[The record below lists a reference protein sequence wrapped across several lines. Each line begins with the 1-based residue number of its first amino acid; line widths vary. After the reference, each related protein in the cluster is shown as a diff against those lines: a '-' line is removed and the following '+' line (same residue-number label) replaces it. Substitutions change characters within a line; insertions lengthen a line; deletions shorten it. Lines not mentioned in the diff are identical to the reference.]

1 MNSIPLQYESLKA
14 VLIHMDANVRF
25 QISRRLPAI
34 RSTEKLV
41 PLRIRKLKLDGIST
55 VVDNTSYNLG
65 IYRDY
70 EPGEKIPR
78 KIKMTNDFT
87 GIWHDLDK
95 YGFQIYF
102 DSVLDSGDISFQHP
116 NDPPF
121 DAFLNDDD
129 MSEKIYSEELKVNE
143 KAMYL
148 RTGQL
153 PTGKALE
160 EPDTSGEWG
169 RINKIRLK
177 LAMETPMDILEDF
190 ADDARSN
197 LVPFVCRRFDR
208 KPPYTCY
215 IQLTIIRNRKTKL
228 IERYAYNMKLY
239 EAMKRLNTLFFGG
252 RRPAIQAQSV
262 QLARFGAVLRLPVGF
277 RVKTKQLENGYDLN
291 DWSDGVNLMLDPSC
305 FPLNVLKL
313 SICNRGRDD
322 FELPIVRDAK
332 KLIVNN
338 SDSQFDILPILTTL
352 SNKEVVLADTYRE
365 VPIQS
370 YFGLIENW
378 LDSDKPVGTCYSFGI
393 KQEDTAKGLLKVIKS
408 RLENAK
414 RTKRCISVITGNNTK
429 LEVFY
434 VPIKNPRSREQKDF
448 MYDCKWVLK
457 IRIVRL

>member
-1 MNSIPLQYESLKA
+1 MNSIPLQYESLKS

-41 PLRIRKLKLDGIST
+41 PLRIRKLKLDGVST
-55 VVDNTSYNLG
+55 EVDNTFYDLG

-70 EPGEKIPR
+70 EPGVKVPR
-78 KIKMTNDFT
+78 NVKMYNDST
-87 GIWHDLDK
+87 GFYHDLDE
-95 YGFQIYF
+95 YGFEIYSA

-116 NDPPF
+116 NGPPF
-121 DAFLNDDD
+121 QIGTDDLT
-129 MSEKIYSEELKVNE
+129 EKNYTEELKCYE
-143 KAMYL
+143 KAIYI

-160 EPDTSGEWG
+160 EPDSSAAWG
-169 RINKIRLK
+169 HINEVRLK
-177 LAMETPMDILEDF
+177 HAMEMDMNILEVF
-190 ADDARSN
+190 TDDARSN
-197 LVPFVCRRFDR
+197 LAPFEFRRFDR

-215 IQLTIIRNRKTKL
+215 IQLTIIRNKKTKQ
-228 IERYAYNMKLY
+228 IQRYAYNMKLHQ
-239 EAMKRLNTLFFGG
+239 AMKRLNTLLFGG

-262 QLARFGAVLRLPVGF
+262 QLPRFGAVLRLPVGF
-277 RVKTKQLENGYDLN
+277 RVKTKQLENGYSLN
-291 DWSDGVNLMLDPSC
+291 DWSEGVNVMLDASC

-313 SICNRGRDD
+313 PISNRERDD
-322 FELPIVRDAK
+322 FELPIVRDSK
-332 KLIVNN
+332 ELIVYN

-352 SNKEVVLADTYRE
+352 SNKEVVLAETLRD

-378 LDSDKPVGTCYSFGI
+378 LNADKPVGTCYSFGI
-393 KQEDTAKGLLKVIKS
+393 KEEDTAKELLKVIKS
-408 RLENAK
+408 RLENTK
-414 RTKRCISVITGNNTK
+414 RTKRCISVVTGNNTK

>member
-14 VLIHMDANVRF
+14 VLIHMDPNVRF

-41 PLRIRKLKLDGIST
+41 PLRIRKLKLDGVST
-55 VVDNTSYNLG
+55 AVDNTFYDLG

-70 EPGEKIPR
+70 EPGVKAPR
-78 KIKMTNDFT
+78 NVKMYNDFT
-87 GIWHDLDK
+87 GTFHDLDE
-95 YGFQIYF
+95 YGFQTYS
-102 DSVLDSGDISFQHP
+102 DSVLDAGDISFQHP
-116 NDPPF
+116 NGPPF
-121 DAFLNDDD
+121 QMGTDDIT
-129 MSEKIYSEELKVNE
+129 EKVYTEELKRNRILVTNGAVLNE
-143 KAMYL
+143 
-148 RTGQL
+148 
-153 PTGKALE
+153 
-160 EPDTSGEWG
+160 
-169 RINKIRLK
+169 IRLK
-177 LAMETPMDILEDF
+177 YAMETPMNILEDF

-197 LVPFVCRRFDR
+197 LVPFECRRFDR

-215 IQLTIIRNRKTKL
+215 IQLTVICNKKTKL

-239 EAMKRLNTLFFGG
+239 EAMKRLNTLLFGG
-252 RRPAIQAQSV
+252 RRPGIQAQSV
-262 QLARFGAVLRLPVGF
+262 QLPRFGAVLRLPIGF
-277 RVKTKQLENGYDLN
+277 RVKTKQLENGYSLN
-291 DWSDGVNLMLDPSC
+291 EWSEGVNLMLDASC

-313 SICNRGRDD
+313 PIYNRERED

-332 KLIVNN
+332 KLIVHN

-352 SNKEVVLADTYRE
+352 SNKEVVLAATYRE

-370 YFGLIENW
+370 YFELIENW
-378 LDSDKPVGTCYSFGI
+378 LDADKPVGTCYSFGI
-393 KQEDTAKGLLKVIKS
+393 KEEDTAKELLKVIKS
-408 RLENAK
+408 RVENTK

-448 MYDCKWVLK
+448 MYNCKWVLK

>member
-41 PLRIRKLKLDGIST
+41 PLRIRKLKLDGVST
-55 VVDNTSYNLG
+55 EVDNTFYDLG

-70 EPGEKIPR
+70 EPGVKVPR
-78 KIKMTNDFT
+78 INKMTNDSI
-87 GIWHDLDK
+87 GILHDLDK
-95 YGFQIYF
+95 YGFQISSS
-102 DSVLDSGDISFQHP
+102 DSPLDSGDISFRHP
-116 NDPPF
+116 NRPGLV
-121 DAFLNDDD
+121 AFQFDDD
-129 MSEKIYSEELKVNE
+129 AHELIYREELKCYE
-143 KAMYL
+143 KAIYL
-148 RTGQL
+148 RTGQET
-153 PTGKALE
+153 TGRE
-160 EPDTSGEWG
+160 EPDTSNEWS
-169 RINKIRLK
+169 RVNELRLK
-177 LAMETPMDILEDF
+177 HAMEMPMDILEDF
-190 ADDARSN
+190 ADDARAKI
-197 LVPFVCRRFDR
+197 LPFECRRFDR

-215 IQLTIIRNRKTKL
+215 IQLTITCSKKTKL

-262 QLARFGAVLRLPVGF
+262 QLPRFGAVLRLPVGF
-277 RVKTKQLENGYDLN
+277 RVKTKEVENGYDLN
-291 DWSDGVNLMLDPSC
+291 DWSEGVNLMLDASC

-313 SICNRGRDD
+313 RISNRGRED
-322 FELPIVRDAK
+322 FELSIVRDAK
-332 KLIVNN
+332 KLIVHN

-352 SNKEVVLADTYRE
+352 SNKEVVLADTYRD

-378 LDSDKPVGTCYSFGI
+378 LNVDKPVGTCYSFGI
-393 KQEDTAKGLLKVIKS
+393 KQEDTAKGLLKIIKS
-408 RLENAK
+408 RLENTK

-434 VPIKNPRSREQKDF
+434 VPIKNPRSREQKEF

>member
-41 PLRIRKLKLDGIST
+41 PLRIRKLRLDGVST
-55 VVDNTSYNLG
+55 LVDNTSYRLG

-70 EPGEKIPR
+70 EPGEKVPR
-78 KIKMTNDFT
+78 NVKMYNDST
-87 GIWHDLDK
+87 GIYHDLDK

-116 NDPPF
+116 NGPPF
-121 DAFLNDDD
+121 QMGTDDIT
-129 MSEKIYSEELKVNE
+129 EKIYGEELKVYE

-153 PTGKALE
+153 PTGKAIE

-169 RINKIRLK
+169 HLNELRLK
-177 LAMETPMDILEDF
+177 HAMETPMNILEDF

-197 LVPFVCRRFDR
+197 LVSFQCRRFDR

-215 IQLTIIRNRKTKL
+215 IQLTIICNKKTKL
-228 IERYAYNMKLY
+228 IQRYVYNMKLHQ
-239 EAMKRLNTLFFGG
+239 AMKRLNTLLFGG

-262 QLARFGAVLRLPVGF
+262 QLPRFGAVLRLPIGF
-277 RVKTKQLENGYDLN
+277 RVKTKEVDNGYDWN
-291 DWSDGVNLMLDPSC
+291 DWSDGVNVMLDPSC

-313 SICNRGRDD
+313 RISNRERDD

-332 KLIVNN
+332 KLIVHN

-378 LDSDKPVGTCYSFGI
+378 LDSDKPIGTCYSFGI
-393 KQEDTAKGLLKVIKS
+393 KQEDTAKELFKVIKS
-408 RLENAK
+408 RVENAK
-414 RTKRCISVITGNNTK
+414 RTKRCISVCTGNNTK

-448 MYDCKWVLK
+448 MYNCKWVLK